1 MKKYIFDLQ
10 LFAGGHNVSVVA
22 DGGMS
27 AASASSTSDVQKNTT
42 VTLTLTPAD
51 TYELRMVGQNV
62 SDISTL
68 QMMPQLRVVDLSVN
82 QVTNLYPLYFSD
94 CRFTITDMNLSYN
107 GLSDITPLSLLTSIE
122 NLDLSYNQIT
132 SLQPLMML
140 STLRSLR
147 LTGNPLSLEDVNL
160 LCMMLPD
167 CEVIF

>member
-1 MKKYIFDLQ
+1 M
-10 LFAGGHNVSVVA
+10 
-22 DGGMS
+22 
-27 AASASSTSDVQKNTT
+27 
-42 VTLTLTPAD
+42 
-51 TYELRMVGQNV
+51 
-62 SDISTL
+62 
-68 QMMPQLRVVDLSVN
+68 DLSVT

-94 CRFTITDMNLSYN
+94 CRFPITDMNLSYN